1 MKVVIIGLL
10 FTLSTSLWFTSRLNN
25 DNEVP
30 SIIIRKTSDGNLVA
44 LIKNN
49 SFYPNTIFA
58 LQTTT
63 DLSGFQKLEL
73 LNGRIQESEKCVEF
87 RSSNGQQKIVF
98 NLSSSCSIATNDAL
112 IINGYGL
119 VIQEDQDKYSMVLNF
134 PGPVL
139 PPIGEILLCNCLTA
153 AEMPSGGC
161 LAGGVGSTECSY
173 EVSGGGTVGLVGG
186 NLGRKCSTKCEGN
199 GYYACCYDK

>member
-1 MKVVIIGLL
+1 MKVVLTGLL
-10 FTLSTSLWFTSRLNN
+10 LSLSTSLWFTSRSE
-25 DNEVP
+25 NEEP
-30 SIIIRKTSDGNLVA
+30 SIVIRKTSDGNLIA

-49 SFYPNTIFA
+49 PLYPNKIFA

-63 DLSGFQKLEL
+63 DLSSFQKLEL
-73 LNGRIQESEKCVEF
+73 VNGYIQEGERCVEF
-87 RSSNGQQKIVF
+87 RSFDGQQKIVF
-98 NLSSSCSIATNDAL
+98 NLSSNSCSIATSNAL
-112 IINGYGL
+112 VINGYGL
-119 VIQEDQDKYSMVLNF
+119 VSQEDQDKYGMVLNF

-153 AEMPSGGC
+153 EEMPSGGC

-173 EVSGGGTVGLVGG
+173 EISGGGTVGPVGG